1 MAHRAATGSAR
12 GQVIVR
18 CPNRLPP
25 VQNRVAII
33 GVFDGVHRG
42 HQALIAQA
50 RAVAGDGTV
59 VALTF
64 DPHPMHVVRPEH
76 APAMLASIDD
86 RVDALHDAGVD
97 EVAVVEFTGA
107 LSEMSSEQFVNEF
120 VVDKAKAG
128 VVVVGENFRFGHRA
142 SGDVDTLRELGIHR
156 GFTVQGVDLR
166 GDTTRYSSTRVRQAL
181 EEGDLAQVI
190 EVLGRPFT
198 YRGLVVHGD
207 HRGRTL
213 GVPTANIEITADRAA
228 PADGVYAGW
237 VRVVEGSCP
246 RMPAAI
252 SVGDNPQYAGTQ
264 RRIEAHVIDR
274 DDLDLYDAVI
284 EVGFVRR
291 LRGQEVFDSEAAFIT
306 QMQADIAAAR
316 ALGRPDPAP

>member
-12 GQVIVR
+12 GQVIGR

-142 SGDVDTLRELGIHR
+142 SGDVDTLRELGVHR

-190 EVLGRPFT
+190 EVLGRPLT

-316 ALGRPDPAP
+316 ALGRQDPAP

>member
-1 MAHRAATGSAR
+1 MVR
-12 GQVIVR
+12 G
-18 CPNRLPP
+18 PNRLPP

-50 RAVAGDGTV
+50 RAVAGDGSV

-64 DPHPMHVVRPEH
+64 DPHPMHVVNPEH

-86 RVDALHDAGVD
+86 RVDALFDAGVD
-97 EVAVVEFTGA
+97 DVVVVEFTGA
-107 LSEMSSEQFVNEF
+107 LSEMSPEQFVDEF
-120 VVDKAKAG
+120 VVGRAQAD

-142 SGDVDTLRELGIHR
+142 AGDVDTLRELGADR
-156 GFTVQGVDLR
+156 GFAVQGVDLR

-181 EEGDLAQVI
+181 AEGDLAQVI

-213 GVPTANIEITADRAA
+213 GVPTANIEVTAERAA

-284 EVGFVRR
+284 EVGFTHR
-291 LRGQEVFDSEAAFIT
+291 LRGQEVFESEEAFIA
-306 QMQADIAAAR
+306 QMQADVASAR
-316 ALGRPDPAP
+316 ALAGGGGGS